1 MGAGWD
7 LLGSKYSRRR
17 GPKTSFQNIP
27 TFKSQENKDH
37 ATKEMEQRDWWS
49 RRIKIKW
56 WPRIQE
62 WDSDNPEYRSETVTS
77 QVIFPENWVKKW
89 LRMKSEP
96 PDMLWDPWV
105 SCSLCGGLPNR
116 VQGLSPCSNHICSS
130 AGFGVPCEI
139 TSEER
144 ILALKTQNFG
154 NCWSTFYRWERGK
167 KVERGFLCT
176 ATPGQKV

>member
-17 GPKTSFQNIP
+17 GPKFHSRIFQHLRVRK
-27 TFKSQENKDH
+27 TKTMQQRRWNKETD
-37 ATKEMEQRDWWS
+37 EVGES
-49 RRIKIKW
+49 R
-56 WPRIQE
+56 E
-62 WDSDNPEYRSETVTS
+62 SDDPEDRSETVTS
-77 QVIFPENWVKKW
+77 QVIFPVNWVKKW

-116 VQGLSPCSNHICSS
+116 VRGLSPCSNHVCSS
-130 AGFGVPCEI
+130 AGFGVPCEF

-154 NCWSTFYRWERGK
+154 NCWSTFYPWERGK
-167 KVERGFLCT
+167 NVERDFLCT
-176 ATPGQKV
+176 ATPGQKI